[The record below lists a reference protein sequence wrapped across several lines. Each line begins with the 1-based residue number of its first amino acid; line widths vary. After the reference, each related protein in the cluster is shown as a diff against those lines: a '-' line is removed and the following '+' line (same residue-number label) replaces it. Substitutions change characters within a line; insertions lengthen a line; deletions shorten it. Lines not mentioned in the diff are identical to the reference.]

1 MNSRK
6 IAAYVAAAV
15 MTIAL
20 AAPVQ
25 AQEAMDQE
33 AQMKQWAKYS
43 TPSEHHKDFEK
54 YVGTWSATMKMWM
67 APSAPPVEAPG
78 SAEYTLLLGG
88 RWLMQNFKGTMMGMP
103 FEGLGLSGY
112 DNFREEYVSTWM
124 DNVSTAGIKITGK
137 RNPETGE
144 LTMTG
149 PMDEPMTG
157 ERDKTFKAVEK
168 WLGPDSFV
176 FAAYDNIPGTG
187 EVKVMEIIYTRVK

>member
-1 MNSRK
+1 MKPR
-6 IAAYVAAAV
+6 
-15 MTIAL
+15 TIPALLAAL
-20 AAPVQ
+20 AVAVVLVAPVR

-33 AQMKQWAKYS
+33 AMMKLWEKYS
-43 TPSEHHKDFEK
+43 TPSAHHKDFEK
-54 YVGTWSATMKMWM
+54 YVGKWNASMKMWM
-67 APSAPPVEAPG
+67 DPSAPPVESPG

-137 RNPETGE
+137 RNAETGE

-176 FAAYDNIPGTG
+176 FAAYDNIPGKG
-187 EVKVMEIIYTRVK
+187 EVKVMEITYTRMK